1 MEGACSLVGR
11 RDRVLAEA
19 GDALS
24 EIGPLDRF
32 ESTGLVATWWNE
44 AQFDLSTLANRDAS
58 AVVAGWIASAT
69 TVLEP
74 DSGEVEELVKGINVF
89 DLRGI
94 ERIAPGHRQQLD
106 ELEGRIA
113 AVETAMETFES
124 DGEDGAVDEGELLRS
139 KQLKA
144 ELRQR
149 KAEAKP
155 TLDRI
160 KYLRRG
166 PGVKD
171 GGSIK
176 ARAKVGLSTIELE
189 SELREAVARVEEEL
203 APYAAL
209 EQERRN
215 LKKARKELAA
225 QTASVLR
232 GRSAE
237 VTAPLELVLGELRAS
252 LFDLVSKAL
261 AGRALSL
268 TSKYR
273 SWIGKYGTTLRDLE
287 TTRNQAAARLDGH
300 LQELGYG

>member
-1 MEGACSLVGR
+1 M
-11 RDRVLAEA
+11 
-19 GDALS
+19 
-24 EIGPLDRF
+24 
-32 ESTGLVATWWNE
+32 
-44 AQFDLSTLANRDAS
+44 
-58 AVVAGWIASAT
+58 
-69 TVLEP
+69 
-74 DSGEVEELVKGINVF
+74 
-89 DLRGI
+89 
-94 ERIAPGHRQQLD
+94 
-106 ELEGRIA
+106 
-113 AVETAMETFES
+113 
-124 DGEDGAVDEGELLRS
+124 
-139 KQLKA
+139 
-144 ELRQR
+144 
-149 KAEAKP
+149 
-155 TLDRI
+155 
-160 KYLRRG
+160 
-166 PGVKD
+166 KD

-189 SELREAVARVEEEL
+189 SELSDLEALAPDLREAVARVEEEL